1 MKIERGLLGSP
12 LCTHLPQRSEA
23 ARQQRR
29 RLLIALGAGTL
40 TGGLAG
46 EFSGGRA
53 AHAQGSAPPARIGWI
68 APTNPA
74 ASATR
79 HAAFKQGMLDNGL
92 IEGTHYVLDVV
103 YAEGHYE
110 RFPALAKE
118 LLQRGPVVIVS
129 PIAAAIRAAQQVTP
143 TLPIVMISISDP
155 VGTGLVAS
163 LARPGGNT
171 TGLSNQSEDTTAKF
185 VEFVREALP
194 RAKRIALLVNPGNSS
209 HAKLGEQVRVAALQ
223 FGIETR
229 AFEAAT
235 PAALDAAFAAIAR
248 ERPDALVMLR
258 DAILLA
264 EPQPQRISAF
274 ALKNRIAAFGPD
286 AVYADAG
293 SLLSY
298 GPSNLDM
305 FRRSATYVKKILA
318 GTKPADLPVE
328 QPTKFDM
335 VLNLK
340 TAKAL
345 NIKMPQAL
353 LIQAGRV
360 IE

>member
-1 MKIERGLLGSP
+1 MKHSMN
-12 LCTHLPQRSEA
+12 
-23 ARQQRR
+23 QRR
-29 RLLIALGAGTL
+29 RSLVILGAGAL
-40 TGGLAG
+40 TAELT
-46 EFSGGRA
+46 SGIT
-53 AHAQGSAPPARIGWI
+53 AHAQGNAPPARIGWI
-68 APTNPA
+68 APTNA
-74 ASATR
+74 AAHATR
-79 HAAFKQGMLDNGL
+79 LAAFKQGMLENGL
-92 IEGTHYVLDVV
+92 IEGTHYVLDAV
-103 YAEGHYE
+103 YAEGRSE
-110 RFPALAKE
+110 RFPVLVKE
-118 LLQRGPVVIVS
+118 LMQRGPVLIVS
-129 PIAAAIRAAQQVTP
+129 PIAAAIRAAQQAAP

-155 VGTGLVAS
+155 VGRGLVAS
-163 LARPGGNT
+163 LARPGGNI

-185 VEFVREALP
+185 VEFLREALP

-229 AFEAAT
+229 AFEAAI
-235 PAALDAAFAAIAR
+235 PDALDATFAAIAR
-248 ERPDALVMLR
+248 ERPDALVVLR
-258 DAILLA
+258 DAMFLG

-274 ALKNRIAAFGPD
+274 ALKNRIAAFGSD

-318 GTKPADLPVE
+318 GAKPADLPVE
-328 QPTKFDM
+328 QPTKFEL
-335 VLNLK
+335 VINGK

-345 NIKMPQAL
+345 GLTIPRAL
-353 LIQAGRV
+353 LISAEKV